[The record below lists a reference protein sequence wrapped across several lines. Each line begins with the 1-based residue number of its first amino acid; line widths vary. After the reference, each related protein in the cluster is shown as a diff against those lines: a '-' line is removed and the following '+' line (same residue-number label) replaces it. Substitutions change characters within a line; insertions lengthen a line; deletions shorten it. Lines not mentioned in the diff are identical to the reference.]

1 MIKSYSKINF
11 SLRVIGKLKD
21 GMHNIQSNFF
31 LINYYDEIRIKRVN
45 DKKDKIIFTGPF
57 KKYVKSSDN
66 SVHKTLKILKA
77 KKIVRNNYR
86 IIINK
91 KIPVFAGLG
100 GGTSNAAYIVQY
112 FLKNK
117 INYNLMKILKKK
129 IGSDIGLFFQKA
141 AYLKSLN
148 KIVRYKK
155 KFRFYILLVYPN
167 IKSSTKIVYSKVKK
181 YSFPSK
187 TNFTKILQ
195 KQKFINLIKD
205 ERNDLQP
212 IVEKKYLTIKNLILT
227 IKSQKGCYFS
237 RMTGSGSACF
247 GVFNSSNNASKALRL
262 MKKKFPKYWSIITKT
277 I

>member
-129 IGSDIGLFFQKA
+129 NWK
-141 AYLKSLN
+141 
-148 KIVRYKK
+148 
-155 KFRFYILLVYPN
+155 
-167 IKSSTKIVYSKVKK
+167 
-181 YSFPSK
+181 
-187 TNFTKILQ
+187 
-195 KQKFINLIKD
+195 
-205 ERNDLQP
+205 
-212 IVEKKYLTIKNLILT
+212 
-227 IKSQKGCYFS
+227 
-237 RMTGSGSACF
+237 
-247 GVFNSSNNASKALRL
+247 
-262 MKKKFPKYWSIITKT
+262 
-277 I
+277 